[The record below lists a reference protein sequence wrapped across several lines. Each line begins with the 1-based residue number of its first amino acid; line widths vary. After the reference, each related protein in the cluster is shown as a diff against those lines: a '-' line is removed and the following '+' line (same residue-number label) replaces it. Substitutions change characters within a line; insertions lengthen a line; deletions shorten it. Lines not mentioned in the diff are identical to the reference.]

1 MAALLSDATVHQFT
15 ATPTRDDEGIRLLA
29 TALLLNGTAR
39 EICGSSRPAS
49 GSEHLISHALDELE
63 PGAYLHGIQ
72 VGVATYIVSHLQGQ
86 GTARIASVLDRTG
99 FWDTVRERPFGR
111 DTWLEAVRRAPDV
124 KPGFHTVLSGGDH
137 VPRVQQLL
145 DEDPALAGCFR
156 S

>member
-1 MAALLSDATVHQFT
+1 M
-15 ATPTRDDEGIRLLA
+15 
-29 TALLLNGTAR
+29 
-39 EICGSSRPAS
+39 
-49 GSEHLISHALDELE
+49 
-63 PGAYLHGIQ
+63 
-72 VGVATYIVSHLQGQ
+72 ATYIVSHLQGQ